1 MLAYV
6 FGGRFLPLSYR
17 YNALKTLRYCH
28 APMWRDDEAKNVHY
42 ILDKPWNKRVEKGD
56 EDANAETH
64 SW

>member
-1 MLAYV
+1 M
-6 FGGRFLPLSYR
+6 PLSYR